1 MKTVERRGVGGKWA
15 RGLLVSGALWGVPMA
30 HAQELPVQDPTQL
43 IWMTGHWVQSSERGR
58 SDEVW
63 LAPTSAGM
71 VGLNQQAFASG
82 GRFFE
87 FLRIEPLSGRLS
99 YMASPMGRSPT
110 VFALESAGPCTVA
123 FVNPAHDFPQ
133 RIEYRREGT
142 AMIASIAGIV
152 RGEPRQ
158 SQWRWA
164 LESGGDPQLCG
175 AVAEAMSEGAEVVV
189 PPDAAG
195 VAEDGA
201 PDAAEPTDSGAEAP
215 DQAAPAP
222 AD

>member
-1 MKTVERRGVGGKWA
+1 MKTVERRGVRGKWA
-15 RGLLVSGALWGVPMA
+15 SGLLAACALWGMPA
-30 HAQELPVQDPTQL
+30 AQAQELSVQDPTQL
-43 IWMTGHWVQSSERGR
+43 IWLTGHWVQSSERGR

-71 VGLNQQAFASG
+71 VGMNQQAFASG

-123 FVNPAHDFPQ
+123 FVNSAHDFPQ

-142 AMIASIAGIV
+142 AMIASISGIV

-164 LESGGDPQLCG
+164 LESGGDPQLCAG
-175 AVAEAMSEGAEVVV
+175 TADAVGEEMESEAAPLDAPADVAEPG
-189 PPDAAG
+189 
-195 VAEDGA
+195 
-201 PDAAEPTDSGAEAP
+201 DSGADAL
-215 DQAAPAP
+215 DQPARDAA
-222 AD
+222 D

>member
-1 MKTVERRGVGGKWA
+1 MKTVERRGVWGKWV
-15 RGLLVSGALWGVPMA
+15 RGLLASGALWGAPMA
-30 HAQELPVQDPTQL
+30 TAQELPVQDPTQL

-71 VGLNQQAFASG
+71 VGMNQQAFASG

-110 VFALESAGPCTVA
+110 VFALESAGPCAVA

-133 RIEYRREGT
+133 RIEYRREGS

-175 AVAEAMSEGAEVVV
+175 GVPDGAGSDAEVVA
-189 PPDAAG
+189 PPDEP
-195 VAEDGA
+195 VA
-201 PDAAEPTDSGAEAP
+201 PDSGAQEPPAP
-215 DQAAPAP
+215 DTI
-222 AD
+222 D

>member
-1 MKTVERRGVGGKWA
+1 MKTVERRGVRGKWA
-15 RGLLVSGALWGVPMA
+15 GGLLAACALWGTSAA

-43 IWMTGHWVQSSERGR
+43 IWLTGHWVQSSERGR

-71 VGLNQQAFASG
+71 VGMNQQAFASG

-152 RGEPRQ
+152 RGERRQ
-158 SQWRWA
+158 SQWRWT
-164 LESGGDPQLCG
+164 LESGGDPRLCG
-175 AVAEAMSEGAEVVV
+175 GHSEAGTGGTDGEAPLAEAMEGAV
-189 PPDAAG
+189 PERLSDEPD
-195 VAEDGA
+195 
-201 PDAAEPTDSGAEAP
+201 
-215 DQAAPAP
+215 APAP
-222 AD
+222 SVSESPEAPTPD

>member
-1 MKTVERRGVGGKWA
+1 M
-15 RGLLVSGALWGVPMA
+15 AL
-30 HAQELPVQDPTQL
+30 AQELPVQDPTQL

-71 VGLNQQAFASG
+71 VGMNQQAFASG

-123 FVNPAHDFPQ
+123 FVNPTHDFPQ
-133 RIEYRREGT
+133 RIEYRREGS

-158 SQWRWA
+158 SQWRWV

-175 AVAEAMSEGAEVVV
+175 GLADVMGEGVEAVA

-195 VAEDGA
+195 VAA
-201 PDAAEPTDSGAEAP
+201 DAAPAEGEPTDLGTEAP
-215 DQAAPAP
+215 DPDQPAP
-222 AD
+222 ESSD

>member
-15 RGLLVSGALWGVPMA
+15 CGLLACGALLSVPMA

-133 RIEYRREGT
+133 RIEYRREGP

-164 LESGGDPQLCG
+164 LESGGDPLLCG
-175 AVAEAMSEGAEVVV
+175 GAAAAMGEGVEDLV
-189 PPDAAG
+189 PQDAAG
-195 VAEDGA
+195 VAA
-201 PDAAEPTDSGAEAP
+201 DAAPVEGEPTDSDAEAP
-215 DQAAPAP
+215 AQPAP
-222 AD
+222 ESSD

>member
-15 RGLLVSGALWGVPMA
+15 RGLLACGALLSVPLA
-30 HAQELPVQDPTQL
+30 PAQELPVQDPTQL
-43 IWMTGHWVQSSERGR
+43 IWMTGHWVQSTDRGR

-71 VGLNQQAFASG
+71 VGMNQQAFASG

-110 VFALESAGPCTVA
+110 VFALESAGPCTAA

-164 LESGGDPQLCG
+164 LESGGDPLLCG
-175 AVAEAMSEGAEVVV
+175 GVAEAEGEGTGAAVPSEGSE
-189 PPDAAG
+189 AG
-195 VAEDGA
+195 VDTSPAVGEQAG
-201 PDAAEPTDSGAEAP
+201 SGAEAV
-215 DQAAPAP
+215 DQPEPAP
-222 AD
+222 TD